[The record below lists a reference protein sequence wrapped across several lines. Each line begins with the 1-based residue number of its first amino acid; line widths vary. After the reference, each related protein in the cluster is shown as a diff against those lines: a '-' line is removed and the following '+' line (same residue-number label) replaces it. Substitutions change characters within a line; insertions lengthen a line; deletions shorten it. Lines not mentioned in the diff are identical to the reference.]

1 MDPRWPLRIAAHE
14 DELLS
19 SYLIRAAHRHSLSP
33 GAFTA
38 LWWPGR
44 PVWNRDLDR
53 GEDGAWLAD
62 VAAHAGLTLDRVQA
76 MTLEAPRRRFGRGSG
91 DTPLILSAGIY
102 HRTRIRHAVQLCPRC
117 LCDGEPYLRRA
128 WRYSFVLACP
138 TCGTPL
144 LDACPHCR
152 EPAVP
157 HRSFRWCLDACHACG
172 LALGQRAPQ
181 FEPVPPVVHDLQ
193 TRLLAALAS
202 GTGTT
207 VGPWGGDDAFSGVR
221 SLITVA
227 RHPDVLPA
235 LRAAIGLDAATLAT
249 GRFERMRAPDRVVIL
264 DTVAHWIADWP
275 SRFFTAAGEAGLT
288 QRTFRKVARPG
299 DLARQV
305 MRLPEGFARDRTF
318 VPVLQDRAI
327 KRLRRR
333 NRDRYRHLRAA
344 RLLSATGPKQRHRET
359 RSRQP
364 TEHDP

>member
-1 MDPRWPLRIAAHE
+1 MAPRWPLPVGAQE

-38 LWWPGR
+38 LWWPER

-53 GEDGAWLAD
+53 GGDGAWLAD
-62 VAAHAGLTLDRVQA
+62 VAAHAGLTLDRVQL
-76 MTLEAPRRRFGRGSG
+76 MTLDGPRSRFGRGSG

-102 HRTRIRHAVQLCPRC
+102 HRTRVRHAVQFCPRC
-117 LCDGEPYLRRA
+117 LIGGEPYLRRT

-138 TCGTPL
+138 TCATPL
-144 LDACPHCR
+144 LDACLHCR
-152 EPAVP
+152 EPVVP
-157 HRSFRWCLDACHACG
+157 HRSFRWSLDACHACG
-172 LALGQRAPQ
+172 LSLGHRDPKDAPIA
-181 FEPVPPVVHDLQ
+181 PAVHDLQ
-193 TRLLAALAS
+193 SRLLTLLAR

-207 VGPWGGDDAFSGVR
+207 VGPWGRDDAFAGVR
-221 SLITVA
+221 CLITVA

-235 LRAAIGLDAATLAT
+235 LRSALGLDDATVPT
-249 GRFERMRAPDRVVIL
+249 GRFERMRAADRVVIL
-264 DTVAHWIADWP
+264 ETVAHWIADWP
-275 SRFFTAAGEAGLT
+275 QKFFVAAGSAGLT

-333 NRDRYRHLRAA
+333 NPVGYRRVRAA
-344 RLLSATGPKQRHRET
+344 RLIEATGVRR
-359 RSRQP
+359 
-364 TEHDP
+364 